1 MLRSFM
7 AGDLTNGL
15 MKPRLPRASRR
26 RQTIERSGA
35 ALSFR
40 IFSSFQGTLETKH
53 EERS

>member
-1 MLRSFM
+1 M
-7 AGDLTNGL
+7 AGDRTNGL
-15 MKPRLPRASRR
+15 MKPRLPRVSRC

-40 IFSSFQGTLETKH
+40 IFSSFQETLETNH